1 MSTKS
6 PVTPRYGPA
15 FTLTSPNSHPPHPHH
30 YTNHHTNHHTN
41 HNTKDVFLSTNS
53 CSVKNSLSDYSSA
66 DYSSFSIKSD
76 SFSKPKSLFKSPK
89 KPQSVIDSTPS
100 ILQLN
105 VVTNDWSSKTNIS
118 NNSASASLQL
128 SPKKKK
134 AVTDRF
140 IPKVVGVTKLDDTRS
155 TSETR
160 DTSSEPQ
167 GDPVAAK
174 KPSNSSRETLRT
186 SHDRE
191 IADACGISLSHRILE
206 FQPAPPSRT
215 HDLRS
220 VYNRP
225 VKPAVAAVNRRKVPT
240 CPERVLD
247 APGILDDYYL
257 NLLDWSCGNQVAVA
271 LEKAVYV
278 WNAETGSVGELLESR
293 DYISSVKW
301 SCDGAY
307 LSVGLGSGEVQIWDV
322 EEQTKLRSMF
332 GQTSRVGVTC
342 WDRHILSSGSRDG
355 HIFNHDVRIAQHKVS
370 EMNHHQ
376 GEVCGLDWRSDS
388 SQLASG
394 GNDNT
399 VCIWDARSTV
409 PKFTKTNHK
418 AAVKA
423 VAWCPWQ
430 MNLLATGGGTYDKYI
445 HFWNSTTG
453 ARVNSID
460 TGSQVTSIKWSQH
473 YKELVSTHGFPN
485 NNLSIW
491 SYPSCTKIVDVV
503 AHDSRVLH
511 ATLSPDGQTLA
522 TCASD
527 ENLKFWKIF
536 ESAKKSAGK
545 EGVIQSKEISTVGIR

>member
-15 FTLTSPNSHPPHPHH
+15 FSLTSPNSHT
-30 YTNHHTNHHTN
+30 Y
-41 HNTKDVFLSTNS
+41 TKDFISTN
-53 CSVKNSLSDYSSA
+53 CSTKNGLSDY

-76 SFSKPKSLFKSPK
+76 FSKPKSLFKSPK

-105 VVTNDWSSKTNIS
+105 VVTNDWSSKTNIA
-118 NNSASASLQL
+118 NNQL

-140 IPKVVGVTKLDDTRS
+140 IPKVVGVTKLDERPES
-155 TSETR
+155 R
-160 DTSSEPQ
+160 DTAEKDTEP
-167 GDPVAAK
+167 K
-174 KPSNSSRETLRT
+174 KASNSARETIRS
-186 SHDRE
+186 SHDKE

-225 VKPAVAAVNRRKVPT
+225 VRPAVAAVNRRKVPT

-271 LEKAVYV
+271 LEKSVYV

-301 SCDGAY
+301 SADGAY

-332 GQTSRVGVTC
+332 GQQSRVGVTC

-536 ESAKKSAGK
+536 ESAKKTVGK

>member
-6 PVTPRYGPA
+6 PITPRYGSA
-15 FTLTSPNSHPPHPHH
+15 FSLTSPNSHPPQPHH
-30 YTNHHTNHHTN
+30 YTKDSFSKDSSFLNTN
-41 HNTKDVFLSTNS
+41 NS
-53 CSVKNSLSDYSSA
+53 CSIKNSLSDYSTA

-76 SFSKPKSLFKSPK
+76 FSKPKALFKSPK

-105 VVTNDWSSKTNIS
+105 VVTNDWSNKTNIHS
-118 NNSASASLQL
+118 SLQM

-140 IPKVVGVTKLDDTRS
+140 IPKVVGVTKLDERP
-155 TSETR
+155 EPR
-160 DTSSEPQ
+160 DTSEPRNPL
-167 GDPVAAK
+167 GSSSDTIK
-174 KPSNSSRETLRT
+174 KPSNSSRETVRST
-186 SHDRE
+186 HDRD

-293 DYISSVKW
+293 DYIASVKW

-332 GQTSRVGVTC
+332 GQTSRVGVTS
-342 WDRHILSSGSRDG
+342 WDRHILSSGSRSG

>member
-1 MSTKS
+1 MTTKS
-6 PVTPRYGPA
+6 PVTPRYP
-15 FTLTSPNSHPPHPHH
+15 PNSHYP
-30 YTNHHTNHHTN
+30 
-41 HNTKDVFLSTNS
+41 KDTSSFVSTN
-53 CSVKNSLSDYSSA
+53 CSTKNSLADYS

-76 SFSKPKSLFKSPK
+76 FTKPKSLFKSPR
-89 KPQSVIDSTPS
+89 KPQSLIDSTPS

-118 NNSASASLQL
+118 NNASLQL

-140 IPKVVGVTKLDDTRS
+140 IPKVAG
-155 TSETR
+155 
-160 DTSSEPQ
+160 
-167 GDPVAAK
+167 AAK
-174 KPSNSSRETLRT
+174 IEEPDTEIKPTNSARETVRT
-186 SHDRE
+186 SHDRD

-206 FQPAPPSRT
+206 FQPAPPNRNQ
-215 HDLRS
+215 DLRS

-225 VKPAVAAVNRRKVPT
+225 VKASVAAVNRRKVPT

-271 LEKAVYV
+271 LEKSVYV
-278 WNAETGSVGELLESR
+278 WNAETGNVGELLESR
-293 DYISSVKW
+293 EYISSVKW
-301 SCDGAY
+301 SSDGAY

-445 HFWNSTTG
+445 HFWNTTTG

-536 ESAKKSAGK
+536 ESSKKSSGK